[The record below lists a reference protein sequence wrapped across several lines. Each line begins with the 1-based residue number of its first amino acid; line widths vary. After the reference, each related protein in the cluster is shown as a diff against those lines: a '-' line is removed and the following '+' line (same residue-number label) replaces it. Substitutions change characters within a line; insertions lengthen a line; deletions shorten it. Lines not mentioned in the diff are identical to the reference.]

1 MKIRKLLI
9 APLACVAALC
19 AAGCEIPLL
28 IGGMAQNFERE
39 KKIEVPAEYDGLEN
53 RTVAILVQSDM
64 GTLYEHPM
72 VPANIAFNVAS
83 RVQSNVPGVRVRDPR
98 LVTQWQY
105 QTPGWTTMP
114 LGDIAVE
121 LDVERVVMIDLYEFR
136 LNPPGNRWVWDGVC
150 AATVGIVEREAIDPD
165 QFVVTYNVVSRFP
178 GIDGLGRD
186 SANEGQIQTGLL
198 VKFVERTSWLF
209 YTHIEDK
216 YPE

>member
-1 MKIRKLLI
+1 MRRHGLVLLI
-9 APLACVAALC
+9 LSLLATT
-19 AAGCEIPLL
+19 GCEIPLL
-28 IGGMAQNFERE
+28 IGGMAQNIERE
-39 KKIEVPAEYDGLEN
+39 KKIEVPAEYEGLED

-64 GTLYEHPM
+64 ATLFEHPM

-105 QTPGWTTMP
+105 QTPGWTSMP

-121 LDVERVVMIDLYEFR
+121 LDVERVVVIDLYEFR
-136 LNPPGNRWVWDGVC
+136 LNPPGNRWIWEGVA
-150 AATVGIVEREAIDPD
+150 AATVGIIERDSVDPD
-165 QFVVTYNVVSRFP
+165 QFAVTYNVLARFP
-178 GIDGLGRD
+178 SFEGLGRD

-198 VKFVERTSWLF
+198 VKFVERTAWLF

-216 YPE
+216 YPQ